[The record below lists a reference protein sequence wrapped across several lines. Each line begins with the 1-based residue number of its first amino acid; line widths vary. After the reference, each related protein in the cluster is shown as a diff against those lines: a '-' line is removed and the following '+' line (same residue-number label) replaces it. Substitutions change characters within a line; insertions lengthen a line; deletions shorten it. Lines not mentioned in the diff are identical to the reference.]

1 MSLGPPCGQTLG
13 GQAGAR
19 GGQDPAL
26 AQGVPRR
33 QQQGT
38 ADSGLGRGTPGFQF
52 FLQGSIWLHAA
63 LPRWAEPD
71 LLQFKGGCVA
81 LVSKGGEEH
90 PRRCSG
96 NWQGGLTGAVFWEG
110 LCFWPDAE
118 CSALGTLCSV
128 TPPLRLPLGHL
139 FSETSDWE
147 SNRPLRPL
155 EL

>member
-1 MSLGPPCGQTLG
+1 MYFSSIPISFSLLLGGVGRAPADEPGPPGGQTLG

-52 FLQGSIWLHAA
+52 FLQGSIWLQAA

-71 LLQFKGGCVA
+71 LFQFKGGCVA
-81 LVSKGGEEH
+81 LVSKGGEGH

-96 NWQGGLTGAVFWEG
+96 NWQGGLTGAVF
-110 LCFWPDAE
+110 
-118 CSALGTLCSV
+118 
-128 TPPLRLPLGHL
+128 
-139 FSETSDWE
+139 
-147 SNRPLRPL
+147 
-155 EL
+155 